1 MIFIAKVRP
10 CVWSNVSV
18 FSFWLLSLA
27 SSSQRLIPGI
37 IWGLVGRRCHQNGSH
52 GVPIDRGLPSL
63 DPGGAG
69 WDPGPGCGCVPWDV
83 VGSAAAACL
92 ASHGGRNLSVRP
104 PPPPNQQTDLI
115 FVCFSGISRMGQQLD
130 ALSAAVCCL
139 RQSIF
144 HNNNRGRGK
153 MLPLF

>member
-1 MIFIAKVRP
+1 M
-10 CVWSNVSV
+10 CVVKCV
-18 FSFWLLSLA
+18 CLFLLA
-27 SSSQRLIPGI
+27 SEFGI
-37 IWGLVGRRCHQNGSH
+37 FKSKADTWNYLGIGRAQMSPKRQ
-52 GVPIDRGLPSL
+52 
-63 DPGGAG
+63 
-69 WDPGPGCGCVPWDV
+69 PWCPHRQ
-83 VGSAAAACL
+83 GSAFFGPRWGRLGPRPWVWLCPLGRCGERGCCL
-92 ASHGGRNLSVRP
+92 PGLSRGTKSLCRPP